1 MKLYNVETTQNNTTF
16 EPEYHFSGS
25 IGLEFVQDGGNL
37 LGEQEFYEVI
47 GREFIEQLK
56 KSTTPDC

>member
-1 MKLYNVETTQNNTTF
+1 MKLYNVEATQNNTTF

-25 IGLEFVQDGGNL
+25 ISLEFVQDGKNL
-37 LGEQEFYEVI
+37 LGEQEFYEVL

-56 KSTTPDC
+56 QATTPDC